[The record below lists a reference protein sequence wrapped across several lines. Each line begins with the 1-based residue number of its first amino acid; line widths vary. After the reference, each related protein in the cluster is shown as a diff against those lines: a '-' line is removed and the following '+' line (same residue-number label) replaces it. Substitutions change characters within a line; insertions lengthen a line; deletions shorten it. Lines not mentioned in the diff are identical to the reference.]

1 MRIPARLCATLAAG
15 SLLVLSGPATAG
27 EQKYEPLSASVRAA
41 LHHSVADLASPRLAF
56 TSEAEGNAWIGEM
69 SRRLSRHVPDAVTRE
84 DLLTTVHYEATRAG
98 LDPQMVLGV
107 IEVESRFRKF
117 AVSRAGARG
126 YMQVMPFWVKLIGD
140 ANQNLFNLRTNLRYG
155 CTILRHYLDLERG
168 DTFRASAA
176 YNGTL
181 GQARYRQSPAR
192 MDENWDYSAPGVI
205 ITPTRAGTADGVSA
219 LAGFQQPFS
228 CLRVILPTWRAM
240 RLPRGS

>member
-1 MRIPARLCATLAAG
+1 MKAFATLAAG
-15 SLLVLSGPATAG
+15 TLWMLSGPAPAG
-27 EQKYEPLSASVRAA
+27 EQKYEPLSASVRGV
-41 LHHSVADLASPRLAF
+41 LHQSVADRASPRLVFA
-56 TSEAEGNAWIGEM
+56 SEAEGNAWMAEM
-69 SRRLSRHVPDAVTRE
+69 SRRLARHVPDPVTRE

-126 YMQVMPFWVKLIGD
+126 YMQVMPFWVRLIGD

-168 DTFRASAA
+168 DTFRALGR

-181 GQARYRQSPAR
+181 GQAGYPKKVQRAWTR
-192 MDENWDYSAPGVI
+192 NWDYSSPGVI
-205 ITPTRAGTADGVSA
+205 ITPTRYLGDG
-219 LAGFQQPFS
+219 
-228 CLRVILPTWRAM
+228 
-240 RLPRGS
+240 